1 MRSPLT
7 ARSFTLVA
15 VALGFATA
23 ATAFDLNKL
32 NKALELADPL
42 KKVVKGMA
50 GIGPEEEAAIG
61 DSVALEIVGKFGLVR
76 DEAVTRR
83 VTLVGRT
90 LARYSDRPDL
100 AWTFGVLDSPTVNAF
115 SAPSGY
121 VFITR
126 GLYELADN
134 DDILG
139 AILGHEIAHITGK
152 HALKIVS
159 RGEFLS
165 GLAGGVIARSS
176 DAKKTEA
183 QLKQF
188 NLGIAE
194 VTKTLFEKGYDP
206 ATEFE
211 ADKTGRALA
220 VTTGYAPGG
229 LRIALQRLAQRTGD
243 PKNLFP
249 THPPLADRLKRLP
262 ADSVV
267 LGGDTKADVGAAK
280 DSVTTVPSA
289 PPAATAAAE
298 RPLEGKALK
307 EKLEREEEAEFLK
320 QGTKPKKKSKQMFDD
335 DQK

>member
-1 MRSPLT
+1 MNRLLPLSLL
-7 ARSFTLVA
+7 A
-15 VALGFATA
+15 ALGLAATA
-23 ATAFDLNKL
+23 AGFDLNKL
-32 NKALELADPL
+32 NKAMELADPL

-61 DSVALEIVGKFGLVR
+61 DSVALEIVAKYGLVR

-100 AWTFGVLDSPTVNAF
+100 DWTFGVLDSAAVNAF

-126 GLYELADN
+126 GLYDLAEN
-134 DDILG
+134 DDILA

-176 DAKKTEA
+176 DAKKAEA

-206 ATEFE
+206 ATEYE
-211 ADKTGRALA
+211 ADKNGRGLA

-229 LRIALQRLAQRTGD
+229 LRIALQRLQQRSGD
-243 PKNLFP
+243 PKTLFP
-249 THPPLADRLKRLP
+249 THPPLAERLKRLP
-262 ADSVV
+262 ADGPV
-267 LGGDTKADVGAAK
+267 
-280 DSVTTVPSA
+280 
-289 PPAATAAAE
+289 PAAAATPAGE
-298 RPLEGKALK
+298 AKAAPAVDKGAPAAPASLSVEEKALK
-307 EKLEREEEAEFLK
+307 EKLEREEEEFFKGAE
-320 QGTKPKKKSKQMFDD
+320 KPKKKSKKTTDGEF
-335 DQK
+335 K

>member
-1 MRSPLT
+1 MRTP
-7 ARSFTLVA
+7 RSAATVVFVGL
-15 VALGFATA
+15 ALATA

-32 NKALELADPL
+32 NKAIELADPL

-61 DSVALEIVGKFGLVR
+61 DSVALEIIAKYGLVR

-90 LARYSDRPDL
+90 LSRYSDRPDL
-100 AWTFGVLDSPTVNAF
+100 AWTFGVLDSPTINAF

-126 GLYELADN
+126 GLYDLAEN
-134 DDILG
+134 DDILA

-176 DAKKTEA
+176 DAKKAEA

-229 LRIALQRLAQRTGD
+229 LRLALQRLAQRTGD
-243 PKNLFP
+243 PKDLFP
-249 THPPLADRLKRLP
+249 THPPLADRLQRLP
-262 ADSVV
+262 ADAAPAA
-267 LGGDTKADVGAAK
+267 GPAPAGGAA
-280 DSVTTVPSA
+280 PSA
-289 PPAATAAAE
+289 AKSAAAPTPAASPAALSAE
-298 RPLEGKALK
+298 EKALADQVSQD
-307 EKLEREEEAEFLK
+307 EEDFFSGK
-320 QGTKPKKKSKQMFDD
+320 DTSKKKPRKKSAESKP
-335 DQK
+335 